1 MALSISVEDLSF
13 SYGKREVLSGIS
25 IAQIKPGRVT
35 AVIGPNAAGK
45 STMFKCLTGFVTA
58 KGIVRI
64 DGVPLQDV
72 DQATRRRRFCYLPQ
86 EVPINAVLTVMEAV
100 LLVRKQTSTWRV
112 SEDDLRAASDVI
124 EELGIDDLANLYLD
138 ELSGGQKQLVS
149 IAQALVRS
157 PDLLLLDEP
166 TSALDLQHQ
175 VEVLDLVRAATLRR
189 GMTTLIALH
198 DLNLAGRYADDFI
211 VLKQGRLFGCGTAD
225 ETLTVETIEAVYGVT
240 ARVHRA
246 DGITT
251 ITPLTSARRYSAKLE
266 PFTRRAAAKT

>member
-1 MALSISVEDLSF
+1 MALTLSIDNLSF
-13 SYGKREVLSGIS
+13 SYGKRPVLSDIS
-25 IAQIKPGRVT
+25 IAQVRPGRIT

-45 STMFKCLTGFVTA
+45 STLFKCITGLVAGAGT
-58 KGIVRI
+58 IRM
-64 DGVPLQDV
+64 DGVPLQQLDH
-72 DQATRRRRFCYLPQ
+72 ATRRRRFCYLPQ
-86 EVPINAVLTVMEAV
+86 EVPINAVLTVMEAI

-112 SEDDLRAASDVI
+112 SEDDLQAASDVI
-124 EELGIDDLANLYLD
+124 DELGIDDLADLYLD

-189 GMTTLIALH
+189 GITTMIALH
-198 DLNLAGRYADDFI
+198 DLNLAGRYADDFV
-211 VLKQGRLFGCGTAD
+211 VLKQGRLFGCGSAD
-225 ETLTVETIEAVYGVT
+225 ETLTVETIEAVYGVK
-240 ARVHRA
+240 ARVYRA

-251 ITPLTSARRYSAKLE
+251 VTPLTSARRYSATLA
-266 PFTRRAAAKT
+266 PLDRRAVSS